1 MVEKSRALA
10 VRLFVTIVI
19 AIFIVEFG
27 IMMGIQSIGSAQKTI
42 LIGLIDS
49 IILIIIMVPLLYIW
63 FFKPIIQQI
72 NEREKIDK
80 ELQELNRELEER
92 VEERTKELER
102 ANEKLNENI
111 EQLEKWQKLT
121 VDRESKMIELKKQ
134 LNDLRKKLKKEGKG
148 R

>member
-92 VEERTKELER
+92 IDERTKELEK
-102 ANEKLNENI
+102 ANKKLNENI